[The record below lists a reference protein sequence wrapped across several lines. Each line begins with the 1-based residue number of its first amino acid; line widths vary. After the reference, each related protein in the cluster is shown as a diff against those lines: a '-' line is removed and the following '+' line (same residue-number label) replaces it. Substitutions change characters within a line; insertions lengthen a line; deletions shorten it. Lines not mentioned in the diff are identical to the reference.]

1 MIVSWIHDIDLN
13 LLDGQKTQIKDCL
26 SVQLSDAY

>member
-1 MIVSWIHDIDLN
+1 MIVSGINDIDVN
-13 LLDGQKTQIKDCL
+13 LLDGQKTQIKDFL